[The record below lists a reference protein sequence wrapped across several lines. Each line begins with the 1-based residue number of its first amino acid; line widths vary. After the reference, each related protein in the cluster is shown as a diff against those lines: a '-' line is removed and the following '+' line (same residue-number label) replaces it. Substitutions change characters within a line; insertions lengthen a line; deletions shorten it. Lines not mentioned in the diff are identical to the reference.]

1 MGLAAT
7 KLISMHVNKGKTA
20 GQSLAGRLKY
30 ARDEEKTDEGEYVTA
45 YACNADIAEKEFEL
59 ERNIYL
65 RKTGREYKGDI
76 IAYQI
81 RQSFKPGEITPE
93 EANAIGYET
102 AMRFTKGQ
110 HAFVC
115 CTHVDKAHIH
125 NHVIFNSVNLDCDR
139 KFRDSWFCGIGLMHL
154 SDMICLEHGLSVI
167 EPFKNKGDKPR
178 YEKSYRQKI
187 RDSIDGI
194 LQKQPKDFEA
204 LLQELSKEGYELKYG
219 KHLAIRGCGRKNFVR
234 FDSIGEKY
242 TDSFL
247 RGQLGG
253 NANATKDKQ
262 DRSFDLLIDIQE
274 KIKQGKGKGYVRWS
288 QNFNNKAIMNTLLY
302 LNEKSIR
309 SYEQLKNL
317 AESSASDFRDLTA
330 KIKAAE
336 GKIDEL
342 KDFRTHMQNY
352 NKAKG
357 VYADYRKSGYSQKF
371 FEANREDI
379 TKFKAAKNAFDKYG
393 RELPKIQQINKEISA
408 LVEEKNSLYKEY
420 KSVNFDNRKLQEAKR
435 NVEMFLQLDAP
446 EQDKKKSRTTLAR

>member
-234 FDSIGEKY
+234 FDSLGEKY

-247 RGQLGG
+247 KKQLDG
-253 NANATKDKQ
+253 NSNATKDKPS
-262 DRSFDLLIDIQE
+262 RNFDLLIDIQE

-302 LNEKSIR
+302 LNEKGIR
-309 SYEQLKNL
+309 SYDQLKSL
-317 AESSASDFRDLTA
+317 AESFATDFRDLTA

-342 KDFRTHMQNY
+342 KDLRTHMQNY

-357 VYADYRKSGYSQKF
+357 VYAEYKKSGYSQKF

-446 EQDKKKSRTTLAR
+446 EQDKKKSRTAPAR

>member
-1 MGLAAT
+1 MAAT
-7 KLISMHVNKGKTA
+7 KLIAMHVNKGKSA
-20 GQSLAGRLKY
+20 GECLSARLKY
-30 ARDEEKTDEGEYVTA
+30 ARDEEKTDEGEYVTS
-45 YACNADIAEKEFEL
+45 YECIADIAEKEFL
-59 ERNIYL
+59 LDRNEYL
-65 RKTGREYKGDI
+65 TKTGREYKGDI

-154 SDMICLEHGLSVI
+154 SDIICLEHGLSVI
-167 EPFKNKGDKPR
+167 EPYKNKGEKPR
-178 YEKSYRQKI
+178 YEKTYRQKI

-194 LQKQPKDFEA
+194 LQKDPKSFDV
-204 LLQELSKEGYELKYG
+204 LLQELSKEGYELKRG

-234 FDSIGEKY
+234 FDFLGEKY

-247 RGQLGG
+247 KKQLDG
-253 NANATKDKQ
+253 NSNATKDKPS
-262 DRSFDLLIDIQE
+262 RNFDLLIDIQE

-302 LNEKSIR
+302 LNEKGIR
-309 SYEQLKNL
+309 SYDQLKSL
-317 AESSASDFRDLTA
+317 AESSAADFRDLTA
-330 KIKAAE
+330 KIKVAE

-342 KDFRTHMQNY
+342 SDLRKQIRNFARTKDVFDGY
-352 NKAKG
+352 K
-357 VYADYRKSGYSQKF
+357 KSGFSQKYLQ
-371 FEANREDI
+371 AHSEDI
-379 TKFKAAKNAFDKYG
+379 VIYKAARKALEPYG
-393 RELPKIQQINKEISA
+393 GKLPKVKDLSKEIDA
-408 LVEEKNSLYKEY
+408 LVEEKSKCYKDY
-420 KSVNFDNRKLQEAKR
+420 KTVRDENKKLQEAKR
-435 NVEMFLQLDAP
+435 NVEMFLQLDTP
-446 EQDKKKSRTTLAR
+446 EKDQQKKRNTPTR

>member
-234 FDSIGEKY
+234 FDSLGEKY

-247 RGQLGG
+247 R
-253 NANATKDKQ
+253 A
-262 DRSFDLLIDIQE
+262 
-274 KIKQGKGKGYVRWS
+274 
-288 QNFNNKAIMNTLLY
+288 
-302 LNEKSIR
+302 
-309 SYEQLKNL
+309 
-317 AESSASDFRDLTA
+317 LTC
-330 KIKAAE
+330 
-336 GKIDEL
+336 
-342 KDFRTHMQNY
+342 
-352 NKAKG
+352 
-357 VYADYRKSGYSQKF
+357 
-371 FEANREDI
+371 
-379 TKFKAAKNAFDKYG
+379 
-393 RELPKIQQINKEISA
+393 
-408 LVEEKNSLYKEY
+408 
-420 KSVNFDNRKLQEAKR
+420 
-435 NVEMFLQLDAP
+435 
-446 EQDKKKSRTTLAR
+446 